1 MSQTERTETTVFVG
15 CGAEKQNSPA
25 PARDLYTSSYF
36 QKKCEYA
43 ETVGDS
49 WAILSA
55 LYGSVAPKSRTRPYD
70 VTIDDYPLDV
80 EERSRAKYTTVE
92 EWATSIL
99 EGVENRIH
107 NLDRWDER
115 DPLGRIV
122 VLAGRKYVEPLRE
135 GLDALTDE
143 HGFEVVYPFDDTSGI
158 GDQIGWLTERIEAA
172 EEQDTGVSAGSEVDP
187 DPDDGEADLGATPN
201 EDADTTEASGPEQ
214 ADLAGFASKNS
225 GE

>member
-1 MSQTERTETTVFVG
+1 MNPAESDRTETTVFVG
-15 CGAEKQNSPA
+15 CGAEKQDSPA
-25 PARDLYTSSYF
+25 PARELYTSSYF
-36 QKKCEYA
+36 QKKRGYA

-49 WAILSA
+49 WAVLSA

-80 EERSRAKYTTVE
+80 DERSRAKYATVE
-92 EWATSIL
+92 EWAASIL
-99 EGVENRIH
+99 EGVENQVH

-135 GLDALTDE
+135 GLDTLADE
-143 HGFEVVYPFDDTSGI
+143 HGFEVAYPFDDTSGI
-158 GDQIGWLTERIEAA
+158 GDQIGWLTEEIEAA
-172 EEQDTGVSAGSEVDP
+172 EDRDTGVSAGSEADC
-187 DPDDGEADLGATPN
+187 DGEADRGATPN
-201 EDADTTEASGPEQ
+201 ENADTTEASGPEQ
-214 ADLAGFASKNS
+214 ADLAGFASRNS